1 MKDPINIVVLRKRD
15 NDQFEFD
22 VLVEDKQGESRHA
35 VTLSRATYEHLTASK
50 YAPETCVEASFRFL
64 LDREPK
70 HSILRNFDV
79 AVISQYF
86 SDFEHELP
94 NYLSST

>member
-1 MKDPINIVVLRKRD
+1 MKDPANIVVLRKRD
-15 NDQFEFD
+15 DDPFEFEVMVQD
-22 VLVEDKQGESRHA
+22 QQGESRHT
-35 VTLSRATYEHLTASK
+35 VRLSRATYEQLTASK

-70 HSILRNFDV
+70 DSILGTFDV

-86 SDFEHELP
+86 SDFERALP